1 MCNHYVNNTTKFQ
14 YELLSPELLSPEL
27 LSSEL
32 LIPEL
37 LSPELL
43 STASNMAENFP
54 IVTPL
59 LKNLEEKLKH

>member
-14 YELLSPELLSPEL
+14 YELLSP
-27 LSSEL
+27 EL

-59 LKNLEEKLKH
+59 FKNLEEKLKH